1 MEYPCA
7 HIVCVHL
14 YTFIGDKSFG
24 HQKEPLQMPK
34 APSSFVI
41 LEETLLNVA
50 PLLAWCLLAL
60 LQLERSQSSG
70 ITCEIPF

>member
-1 MEYPCA
+1 
-7 HIVCVHL
+7 
-14 YTFIGDKSFG
+14 
-24 HQKEPLQMPK
+24 MPK

-70 ITCEIPF
+70 ITCEITF